1 VNNVEEG
8 TTVNLNIGGTD
19 CDGATISFE
28 VLEYDATSSDDPV
41 TTNPSNV
48 VFSGSAT
55 GTWTAE
61 YQDDGL
67 IGGDPE
73 YYFIASVVGDTEQI
87 QSGTADVELLHVSE
101 ATGGTICGDGVCNGT
116 ETNVTCPADCDITPP
131 TYFGDLNHDG
141 RITISDIMIIMRHIL
156 NREINWESDVDSDG
170 EVNIFDLVKVARIWG
185 KQYETDTTAPTV
197 VHSMPSQTTL
207 PLGTTHCL

>member
-116 ETNVTCPADCDITPP
+116 ETCNSCSQDCGSCCGNTICEPAYGEDSNSCPGDCPATN
-131 TYFGDLNHDG
+131 YFGDLNHDG

-185 KQYETDTTAPTV
+185 
-197 VHSMPSQTTL
+197 
-207 PLGTTHCL
+207 LGKAI